1 MEIANNKNY
10 FNNDSNFSLYQ
21 TQQKNMNF
29 DNVTEEFEA
38 IFITNLINEAYNN
51 KLAEGIF
58 DSSENKT
65 FQDLLNKELGRKLA
79 NKSNF
84 GIADALKNQF
94 K

>member
-1 MEIANNKNY
+1 LEIANNKNY

-21 TQQKNMNF
+21 TQQKNLNF

>member
-1 MEIANNKNY
+1 MDILNNKNIS
-10 FNNDSNFSLYQ
+10 NNNSTFSLYQ
-21 TQQKNMNF
+21 THQKKLNF
-29 DNVTEEFEA
+29 DNVTKEFEA
-38 IFITNLINEAYNN
+38 IFVTQLINEAYNN

-65 FQDLLNKELGRKLA
+65 FQNLLNQELGRKLA
-79 NKSNF
+79 SKSNF

>member
-10 FNNDSNFSLYQ
+10 FNNDSSFSLYQ
-21 TQQKNMNF
+21 TQQKNLNF

>member
-21 TQQKNMNF
+21 TQQKNLNF

>member
-21 TQQKNMNF
+21 TQQKNLNF

-58 DSSENKT
+58 DSSEHKT